1 MTIARHF
8 AVPLILLAILAMAA
22 PAHAGEVFGGVYKHA
37 VATPLS
43 LEGGREQGVDFQ
55 LGFRGG
61 RLFPGLGLQPYA
73 FGALNSA
80 GDTSYAA
87 AGLSWKFG
95 KTLFVR
101 PGLGIALHN
110 GSAAKYDSPDR
121 IALGSRILFEPELGV
136 GYRLGDRSSIEAHWI
151 HMSHGTLASGQ
162 NPGIDNI
169 GARFNLGL

>member
-8 AVPLILLAILAMAA
+8 AVPLTLLAILAMAA

-95 KTLFVR
+95 DKFFVR
-101 PGLGIALHN
+101 PGLGLAIHN
-110 GSAAKYDSPDR
+110 GSAAKFTAPTASPWAAASCSNPSL
-121 IALGSRILFEPELGV
+121 ALAIGWATAPPSKRTGS
-136 GYRLGDRSSIEAHWI
+136 
-151 HMSHGTLASGQ
+151 T
-162 NPGIDNI
+162 
-169 GARFNLGL
+169 

>member
-1 MTIARHF
+1 MIITRHF
-8 AVPLILLAILAMAA
+8 AVPLTLLAILAMAA

-95 KTLFVR
+95 DKFFVR
-101 PGLGIALHN
+101 PGLGLAIHN
-110 GSAAKYDSPDR
+110 GSAAKFDRPDR
-121 IALGSRILFEPELGV
+121 IALGSRVLFEPELGV
-136 GYRLGDRSSIEAHWI
+136 GLRVTRNATIEASWI